1 MSKENIWRFLKH
13 KGFSDIAT
21 AAIMGNMEAESGCV
35 SYRLQGDFGKNFQR
49 SKDYTAQVD
58 AGIIGKNEF
67 VYNGPCGGGYG
78 LCQWTYPPRKA
89 GLYDLALE
97 QGLSIGDEF
106 LQVEWLTRELWQDE
120 YSIVRETLEKSVS
133 IRECSDVLVK
143 VFLRPADQSEAVL
156 KKRADL
162 GREFYQEFSEA
173 EAEDPD
179 GIPDEDAGMVK
190 ITEEE
195 FRIYSRAV
203 LVVLTLRDLLQAME
217 EFKVETLQ
225 SEHQAQKGAQNQA
238 P

>member
-1 MSKENIWRFLKH
+1 MAKENIWRFLKH
-13 KGFSDIAT
+13 KGFSDIAA

-58 AGIIGKNEF
+58 AGNISKKDF
-67 VYNGPCGGGYG
+67 VYSGPDGGGYG

-89 GLYDLALE
+89 GLYDLARE

-120 YSIVRETLEKSVS
+120 YGTVRETLEKTVSV
-133 IRECSDVLVK
+133 RECSDVIVK
-143 VFLRPADQSEAVL
+143 QFLRPADQSESVL

-162 GREFYQEFSEA
+162 SREFYQEFSEA

-195 FRIYSRAV
+195 FRVYSRAV

-217 EFKVETLQ
+217 EFKEGNR
-225 SEHQAQKGAQNQA
+225 E
-238 P
+238 

>member
-1 MSKENIWRFLKH
+1 MSKESIWRFLKH
-13 KGFSDIAT
+13 KGFSDVAA

-35 SYRLQGDFGKNFQR
+35 SYRLQGDFGKDFQK

-58 AGIIGKNEF
+58 AGDICRREF
-67 VYNGPCGGGYG
+67 AYEGPGGGGYG
-78 LCQWTYPPRKA
+78 LCQWTYPPRKE
-89 GLYDLALE
+89 GLYDLAQE

-120 YSIVRETLEKSVS
+120 YCIVRDVLARSVS
-133 IRECSDVLVK
+133 VRECSDVLAK
-143 VFLRPADQSEAVL
+143 VYLRPADQSEAVL
-156 KKRADL
+156 KKRAEL
-162 GREFYQEFSEA
+162 GREFYQAFSDA

-195 FRIYSRAV
+195 FRVYSRAI

-217 EFKVETLQ
+217 AFEEGNR
-225 SEHQAQKGAQNQA
+225 E
-238 P
+238 